1 MVLTAVPQSPGSSR
15 SSCCST
21 CHSSSRQRPRASG
34 PRRARRPERGGVAGA
49 ARDQAARVDGVGV
62 PQHDYDPEADRGAGR
77 HEGHE
82 VPGHGEPCLRVDVP
96 EPRLVRSAD
105 PVAGGLYVAP
115 DRGVVDGY
123 EPPTWASRLRGRQAC
138 RVTGHAYTAAPILM
152 DLAAFRPGAGR
163 AGGAPP
169 RGAGGGCARASV
181 RAEDPPGVQSEAR
194 QPRMRCSSTRSTRLS
209 MRHLTCRTSGSSR
222 TSRPC

>member
-1 MVLTAVPQSPGSSR
+1 MLFDLPFLFATTHAHRVLDGPVGQKVAASLEPHGIKRLAWMESGCRNMITIRKRIGAPDDMRGMKFRVMENPVYVSMFRNLGSS
-15 SSCCST
+15 
-21 CHSSSRQRPRASG
+21 
-34 PRRARRPERGGVAGA
+34 
-49 ARDQAARVDGVGV
+49 GV
-62 PQHDYDPEADRGAGR
+62 PIPSPE
-77 HEGHE
+77 
-82 VPGHGEPCLRVDVP
+82 VYTSLQT
-96 EPRLVRSAD
+96 
-105 PVAGGLYVAP
+105 GGSSTATSI
-115 DRGVVDGY
+115 RWA
-123 EPPTWASRLRGRQAC
+123 PTWASRLRGRQAC
-138 RVTGHAYTAAPILM
+138 RVTGHAHTAAPILM